1 VSRFQRLAAATVAT
15 VFLLVTIGV
24 VVRATASGEACPH
37 WPGCFAGQFLP
48 GVGADAHVW
57 IEWIHRS
64 VAALIGFEAL
74 GLAVIAFLDHR
85 DRRSILWPSVGAVVL
100 VGFQAWLGQE
110 TVRLGNSGP
119 SVTAHLAAAMALVGL
134 LVYLLVRAWY
144 PARVGGGGGASRVE
158 ITAANGGASRDPSRG
173 ASQRFTLLATFGAA
187 ATFVLLLFGSNVTA
201 SSAALVFPDWP
212 LMNGGIQAIGPDT
225 PPSLAALYAAHELHR
240 YAAAIVFVIL
250 AWVAVVA
257 WRGRITR
264 PAIARLAV
272 AVLAIYVAQVLVGGL
287 QVLTQL
293 APWTQTLHVAL
304 GALIWGGAVGLPIW
318 SYYAARSAIP
328 ATSPDGDAG
337 SVAGRS
343 GPDGDPRPAGGDRR
357 ESVGDSVRAYVA
369 LTKPRIIEL
378 LLVTT
383 VPAMVLATR
392 EVPGIQLGD
401 WFRVTLWTLV
411 CGTLAA
417 GSANAINQYLE
428 RDIDGLM
435 ARTRR
440 RPLPAD
446 QVEPERAMLFGIVL
460 GVVSVGLMAWTV
472 NLLAASL
479 TLLAIGFYVVIY
491 TVLLKRTTPQN
502 IVIGGAAGALPP
514 VIGWAAVT
522 GNVGMPALL
531 LFLVVFYWTPPH
543 FWALAL
549 RIRGDYAAAKI
560 PMLPVVKGI
569 AETSRQIGLY
579 TVLLVALTLVFAVV
593 ARMGVIYLVA
603 AVILGAIFLWRAYV
617 LWRQGTS
624 PEASTA
630 QAIRLYRYSI
640 TYLTLLFAAV
650 ALDTLVTIPF

>member
-1 VSRFQRLAAATVAT
+1 MSRFQRLAAATVAT

-24 VVRATASGEACPH
+24 AVRATASGEACPH
-37 WPGCFAGQFLP
+37 WPGCFPGQFLP
-48 GVGADAHVW
+48 GLDADGHVW
-57 IEWIHRS
+57 IEWLHRS
-64 VAALIGFEAL
+64 VAALIGFETL

-85 DRRSILWPSVGAVVL
+85 DRRSILWPSIGAVAL

-144 PARVGGGGGASRVE
+144 PARLGGGGAS
-158 ITAANGGASRDPSRG
+158 APAGG
-173 ASQRFTLLATFGAA
+173 QRFTLLATFGAA

-201 SSAALVFPDWP
+201 TSAALVFPDWP

-225 PPSLAALYAAHELHR
+225 PASVAPLYAAHELHR
-240 YAAAIVFVIL
+240 YAAVVVFVIL
-250 AWVAVVA
+250 AWVAVAA
-257 WRGRITR
+257 WRSRRSR

-272 AVLAIYVAQVLVGGL
+272 AVLAVCLVQVLVGGL

-304 GALIWGGAVGLPIW
+304 GSLIWGGAAGLAIW
-318 SYYAARSAIP
+318 SYYAARSAVM
-328 ATSPDGDAG
+328 ATSVDGDPG

-343 GPDGDPRPAGGDRR
+343 GRSPDPDAESPGRR
-357 ESVGDSVRAYVA
+357 ESIGDSVRAYVA

-401 WFRVTLWTLV
+401 WVRVTFWTLV

-460 GVVSVGLMAWTV
+460 GVVSVGLMVWTV

-479 TLLAIGFYVVIY
+479 TLLAIGFYVVVY

-593 ARMGVIYLVA
+593 ARMGAIYLAA

-617 LWRQGTS
+617 LWQQGTS

-650 ALDTLVTIPF
+650 AIDTLFTIPF